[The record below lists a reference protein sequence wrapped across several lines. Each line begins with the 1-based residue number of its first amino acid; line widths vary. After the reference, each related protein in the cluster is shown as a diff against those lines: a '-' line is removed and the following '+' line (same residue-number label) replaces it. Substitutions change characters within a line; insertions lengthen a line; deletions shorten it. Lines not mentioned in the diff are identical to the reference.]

1 MASEAHQTVV
11 TGGPWGRVG
20 PWGEEVQE
28 SRREDQV
35 VVGDLPFQGGPLVSS
50 DLVVLQGG
58 PTACLPFD
66 LLTVQEA
73 LALALEDPVV
83 LVVPWGPC

>member
-20 PWGEEVQE
+20 PWDEEVQE

-50 DLVVLQGG
+50 DLQKIG
-58 PTACLPFD
+58 F
-66 LLTVQEA
+66 QI
-73 LALALEDPVV
+73 
-83 LVVPWGPC
+83 